1 MARLLNRKITVGD
14 SLSVSPSDLIFW
26 DGWHDYQL
34 TKTDM
39 MEELMSLVQMWAR
52 DRGLIE
58 KENAPRQMLK
68 VVEELGELAGC
79 LAKQKS
85 REETT
90 DAFGDVMV
98 TLIILAAQT
107 GYDLEKCLEAA
118 YNEIKLRTGETKDG
132 VFIKS

>member
-1 MARLLNRKITVGD
+1 MGKLLNRKITVGD
-14 SLSVSPSDLIFW
+14 SLSVSPNDLIYW
-26 DGWHDYQL
+26 DGWHENQL
-34 TKTDM
+34 TKIDT
-39 MEELMSLVQMWAR
+39 MEELISLVQMWAR

-58 KENAPRQMLK
+58 EENASKQMLK

-79 LAKQKS
+79 LAKKKN

-107 GYDLEKCLEAA
+107 GYDLEKCLETA

-132 VFIKS
+132 VFIKG

>member
-1 MARLLNRKITVGD
+1 MAKLLNRKITAAD
-14 SLSVSPSDLIFW
+14 SLSVSPSELVFW
-26 DGWHDYQL
+26 DGWHDMNSN
-34 TKTDM
+34 KSNR
-39 MEELMSLVQMWAR
+39 MEDLITLVQIWAR

-58 KENAPRQMLK
+58 KENASRQMLK

-79 LAKQKS
+79 LAKGKN

-107 GYDLEKCLEAA
+107 GYDLEACLEHA
-118 YNEIKLRTGETKDG
+118 YDEIKLRTGKTEDG
-132 VFIKS
+132 VFIKD

>member
-1 MARLLNRKITVGD
+1 MEKLLNRKITVGD
-14 SLSVSPSDLIFW
+14 SLSVSPSELVFW
-26 DGWHDYQL
+26 DGWHENKIKSDR
-34 TKTDM
+34 
-39 MEELMSLVQMWAR
+39 MEELISLVQMWAR
-52 DRGLIE
+52 DRGLIAP
-58 KENAPRQMLK
+58 ENAPNQMLK

-79 LAKQKS
+79 LAKKKN

-107 GYDLEKCLEAA
+107 GYDLERCLDEA

-132 VFIKS
+132 VFIKD

>member
-1 MARLLNRKITVGD
+1 MAKLLNRKITAGD
-14 SLSVSPSDLIFW
+14 SLSASPSELVFW
-26 DGWHDYQL
+26 DGWHDMNSN
-34 TKTDM
+34 KSNR
-39 MEELMSLVQMWAR
+39 MEDLITLVQLWAR

-58 KENAPRQMLK
+58 KENASRQMLK

-79 LAKQKS
+79 LAKGKK

-107 GYDLEKCLEAA
+107 GYDLETCLQHA
-118 YNEIKLRTGETKDG
+118 YDEIKLRTGKTEDG
-132 VFIKS
+132 VFIKD

>member
-1 MARLLNRKITVGD
+1 
-14 SLSVSPSDLIFW
+14 
-26 DGWHDYQL
+26 
-34 TKTDM
+34 

-68 VVEELGELAGC
+68 VIEELGELAGC

-107 GYDLEKCLEAA
+107 GYDLEKCLETA

>member
-1 MARLLNRKITVGD
+1 MAKLLNRKITVGD
-14 SLSVSPSDLIFW
+14 SLSVSPSELVFW
-26 DGWHDYQL
+26 DGWHENQIKSDR
-34 TKTDM
+34 
-39 MEELMSLVQMWAR
+39 MEELISLVQMWAR

-58 KENAPRQMLK
+58 PENASRQMLK
-68 VVEELGELAGC
+68 VVEELGELSGC
-79 LAKQKS
+79 LAKKKT

-107 GYDLEKCLEAA
+107 GYDLESCLEAA

-132 VFIKS
+132 VFIKD